1 MSTNKLSNSNA
12 MSVQRMRNLGDSTN
26 LYSQQQQQKIW
37 KVQKN
42 EKKSFECIWGK
53 FFFSH
58 KFSSLKNSTTDHW
71 HTFKYEKKEMFN
83 DLLSSVWNLFLFCN

>member
-37 KVQKN
+37 KVQK
-42 EKKSFECIWGK
+42 EMKKKNLLNVFEEN
-53 FFFSH
+53 
-58 KFSSLKNSTTDHW
+58 FSSLINFH
-71 HTFKYEKKEMFN
+71 H
-83 DLLSSVWNLFLFCN
+83 